1 MTALPAIAPEIP
13 AIQRLAALA
22 PLDEAALDLLR
33 TAARQQR
40 AVVARREI
48 LTEGQ
53 AIGPH
58 LLLLSGWA
66 ARVRVLEDGRRQIL
80 AFILPGD
87 FLTPERDIAPA
98 TVVAVNDLTLA
109 PAPDVTNIPCLEEAY
124 RSARLQEECRML
136 AHITRI
142 GQMSAQER
150 IVDLLLEF
158 HDRMAQAG
166 LIRRNRFPVPLT
178 QDVLADAV
186 GLTSIHVN
194 RTLMSLRRRGDLEW
208 RAREMTLPNLARLR
222 AMVGQENTSPP

>member
-1 MTALPAIAPEIP
+1 MTAVRAIAPEIP
-13 AIQRLAALA
+13 AIQRLAALGN
-22 PLDEAALDLLR
+22 LNEGALDLLR
-33 TAARQQR
+33 TAFRQQR
-40 AVVARREI
+40 AIAARREV
-48 LTEGQ
+48 LAEGQ
-53 AIGPH
+53 PIGQH

-98 TVVAVNDLTLA
+98 SVIAVTDLILA
-109 PAPDVTNIPCLEEAY
+109 PAPDAASSPCLEKAY
-124 RSARLQEECRML
+124 RSARWQEECRML

-142 GQMSAQER
+142 GQMSAEER
-150 IVDLLLEF
+150 IIDLLLEF
-158 HDRMAQAG
+158 HDRMAEAG
-166 LIRRNRFPVPLT
+166 MFRRNRFPVPLT

-222 AMVGQENTSPP
+222 AVVGQA